1 MKPEVLRSQIELELC
16 GDFFGWFLMNSPHYL
31 DVLNGDLSE
40 VPFIVLGTFGCFSFG
55 GHTIHVPRSRKKNSF
70 HRKWTG
76 TEIWM
81 GARMFS
87 SKFWKHPVF
96 SVLLNLTRLAT

>member
-40 VPFIVLGTFGCFSFG
+40 VPFIVLGKFGWFFWG
-55 GHTIHVPRSRKKNSF
+55 GTHHTC
-70 HRKWTG
+70 
-76 TEIWM
+76 
-81 GARMFS
+81 S
-87 SKFWKHPVF
+87 SKPYKFCFTENGRVQRFGWVPVCFLPNFGNTLF
-96 SVLLNLTRLAT
+96 SLFC